1 MHSDLTEQRL
11 LNRDLTVT
19 YAGALCVIAAAAVTH
34 ATPAALVRAVAASLV
49 LLTAGAVL
57 TIATGQFGG
66 GDTKLVAVIG
76 LVLGPDSWTTPG
88 IAILYGFILAA
99 CVGAAR
105 TCAAKLCRTQSR
117 TTITMGPFLLAGAL
131 SAALTAPPT

>member
-11 LNRDLTVT
+11 RNRDLTVT

-34 ATPAALVRAVAASLV
+34 ATPAALVRAVAASLA
-49 LLTAGAVL
+49 LLTAGAAL

-76 LVLGPDSWTTPG
+76 LALGPDTWTTPG
-88 IAILYGFILAA
+88 IAVLYAFVLAA
-99 CVGAAR
+99 GTVAVRAGAAKARR
-105 TCAAKLCRTQSR
+105 TPRPA
-117 TTITMGPFLLAGAL
+117 TIPMGPFLLAGAL
-131 SAALTAPPT
+131 TAALTARPA